1 MGIAN
6 LQASLNVQIIPGS
19 TEILK
24 PADFMQQL
32 EKLHKKENEAAFLKG
47 PQPAGTG
54 KDLKGGT
61 TVEFDD
67 NDETNLE
74 EEEGQDYAINV

>member
-1 MGIAN
+1 VGIAN

-47 PQPAGTG
+47 PQPAGNG
-54 KDLKGGT
+54 KDLKGVT
-61 TVEFDD
+61 SVFDD

-74 EEEGQDYAINV
+74 EEEDQDYAINV